1 MNSENDILIAF
12 EDNLIELDPNDL
24 IPTKVVRKITYSS
37 TKFKQI
43 LSSIKEIGII
53 EPLIIKREGRSK
65 KNYILLDGHL
75 RRAALRE
82 LGLNKVTCILS
93 SDDEA
98 FTYNKYVNRV
108 AAIQEHRMI
117 LRAVERGVSEKKIAR
132 ALNTELAS
140 IVRKRDLLK
149 GICPEVAEMLKDKII
164 GVTVFSVLRRL
175 KPFRQIEAV
184 TLMDDAGV
192 YTVAYARALLA
203 ATPKEQLMA
212 PDKPKQVNGLSAEQ
226 MARMEAEMQSLQR
239 EYQLIEESY
248 GTDVLNHTL
257 ATTYLNSL
265 LKNKRIKKYLHQHHG
280 DMLSAFQNMFD
291 KPEPL

>member
-1 MNSENDILIAF
+1 MKSENDILIAF
-12 EDNLIELDPNDL
+12 EDDLIELDLNEL

-53 EPLIIKREGRSK
+53 EPLVIKREGRSK
-65 KNYILLDGHL
+65 KKYILLDGHL
-75 RRAALRE
+75 RRAALKE

-164 GVTVFSVLRRL
+164 GVTVFSILRRL

-184 TLMDDAGV
+184 TLMDDAGI
-192 YTVAYARALLA
+192 YTLAYARALLA
-203 ATPKEQLMA
+203 ATPKEQLIA
-212 PDKPKQVNGLSAEQ
+212 PDKPKHINGLSTEQ

-257 ATTYLNSL
+257 ATTYLAAL
-265 LKNKRIKKYLHQHHG
+265 LKNKRIKKYLYQHHG
-280 DMLSAFQNMFD
+280 DMLSAFQKMVD
-291 KPEPL
+291 DHELL

>member
-1 MNSENDILIAF
+1 MSSENDILIAF
-12 EDNLIELDPNDL
+12 ENDLVELDPNEL

-37 TKFKQI
+37 IKFKQI

-65 KNYILLDGHL
+65 KKNILLDGHL
-75 RRAALRE
+75 RRAALKE
-82 LGLNKVTCILS
+82 LGLNTVTCILS

-184 TLMDDAGV
+184 TLMDDAGI

-203 ATPKEQLMA
+203 ATPKEQLIA
-212 PDKPKQVNGLSAEQ
+212 PEKPKHVNGLSAEQ

-239 EYQLIEESY
+239 EYQLIEDSY

-257 ATTYLNSL
+257 ATTYLTTL
-265 LKNKRIKKYLHQHHG
+265 LKNKRIKKYLYKHHG
-280 DMLSAFQNMFD
+280 DMLSAFQGIVD
-291 KPEPL
+291 GLEAL